1 MKNINIHNGI
11 ILIPDF
17 NGFTQFVYNTKL
29 YTGQYIVTQLLST
42 LIDANREYFEI
53 SEIEGDAILF
63 YRYDANPSYQKI
75 SKLLR
80 NMQTAFNEKVK
91 ELSEILNTSIELS
104 LKFIVHYGKFSQY
117 KIRNFQKLYGKPI
130 VEVHQMLKNGL
141 AEYPS
146 YVLFS
151 NSFLENSQNEEN
163 EFNEEK
169 KHHPEVGVI
178 HYFEN
183 QRDSII
189 F

>member
-17 NGFTQFVYNTKL
+17 NGFTEFVFNTKL

-80 NMQTAFNEKVK
+80 NMQNAFNEKVK
-91 ELSEILNTSIELS
+91 
-104 LKFIVHYGKFSQY
+104 
-117 KIRNFQKLYGKPI
+117 
-130 VEVHQMLKNGL
+130 
-141 AEYPS
+141 
-146 YVLFS
+146 
-151 NSFLENSQNEEN
+151 
-163 EFNEEK
+163 
-169 KHHPEVGVI
+169 
-178 HYFEN
+178 
-183 QRDSII
+183 
-189 F
+189 